1 MEAII
6 LAGGLGTRLRPYTDV
21 IPKPLLP
28 LDGTPILEILL
39 RQLAAHD
46 VDVVTLAL
54 HYKADQIRTLVGDGD
69 DLGVRVEYSVADRLL
84 GTAGPLGLIDRPAE
98 PCLVLNADLLTN
110 LDYRE
115 VMDHHRRSGA
125 AATMVLFPYRTD
137 VPFGVID
144 VDGRGA
150 VAGFREKPTI
160 EADINAG
167 VYVLDPLVW
176 DKIPPG
182 EHLQMNNLIERAL
195 AKDRMIAAYRHQG
208 DWLDVGT
215 VDSFHRGDEIFRA
228 HRDRYLPHA
237 GQAGQASRAGQAGQA
252 GRHDRGNGRGR
263 AHALTAGSRR

>member
-125 AATMVLFPYRTD
+125 AATMVLFPYRTE

-195 AKDRMIAAYRHQG
+195 AKDRMIAAYRHRG

-215 VDSFHRGDEIFRA
+215 VDSFHRGDEIFRT
-228 HRDRYLPHA
+228 HRDHYLPRTD
-237 GQAGQASRAGQAGQA
+237 RAGQAGQA
-252 GRHDRGNGRGR
+252 GRHGRNNGSSR